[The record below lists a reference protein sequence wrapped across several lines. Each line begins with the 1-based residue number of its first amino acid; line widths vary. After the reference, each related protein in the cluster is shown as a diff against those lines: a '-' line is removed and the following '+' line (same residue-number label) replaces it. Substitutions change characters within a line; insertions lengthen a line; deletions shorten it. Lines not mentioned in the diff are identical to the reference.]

1 LDTVEIGKMT
11 EGEDAPQSNA
21 EETTLPQENIGDNG
35 VTDAKVEEN
44 GRASQTKSDGKL
56 SFT

>member
-1 LDTVEIGKMT
+1 MDTVEIGKMT
-11 EGEDAPQSNA
+11 EGEDAPQSTA
-21 EETTLPQENIGDNG
+21 EEATPPQENIGDNG

-44 GRASQTKSDGKL
+44 QGASQTKSDGKL